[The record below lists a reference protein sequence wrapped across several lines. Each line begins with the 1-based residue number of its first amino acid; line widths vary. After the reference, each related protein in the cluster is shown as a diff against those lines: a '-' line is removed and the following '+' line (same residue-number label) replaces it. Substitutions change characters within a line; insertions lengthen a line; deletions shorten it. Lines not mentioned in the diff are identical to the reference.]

1 MSVSNLAKRRGK
13 VLDDIM
19 RYYRE
24 QLPKVMAETP
34 IEDLR
39 AFASVAP
46 PTTNLTALLRQP
58 GLRLIATCQK
68 ASPMRGLLVNQYD
81 AARRAAALVQ
91 AGAAAV
97 AVWTDSRHYQ
107 GRLEDL
113 RDVRETLPARVPVI
127 RQDFVFD
134 PYQVYESR
142 VAGADGVVLLTAVLG
157 KNDLHALAALCQK
170 LEMTPI
176 LDAHTPEEAALAVEV
191 AAQVETAVIALNRR
205 NWQTYEVQPNRAAEL
220 RERLPETAV
229 VILRGGYDTPDAI
242 RQARPL
248 RPNAILIGEALSR
261 SKAPDLLLK
270 EMVRV
275 VGK

>member
-24 QLPKVMAETP
+24 KLPKVMEETP

-46 PTTNLTALLRQP
+46 PTTDLAALLRQP

-68 ASPMRGLLVNQYD
+68 ASPMRGLLVNHYD
-81 AARRAAALVQ
+81 AARRAAALAQ
-91 AGAAAV
+91 AGAAAI
-97 AVWTDSRHYQ
+97 AVWTDGRHYQ
-107 GRLEDL
+107 GGLEDL
-113 RDVRETLPARVPVI
+113 RDAREALPAKVPVI
-127 RQDFVFD
+127 RQDFIFD

-170 LEMTPI
+170 LHMTPI
-176 LDAHTPEEAALAVEV
+176 LDAHTPQETALALEV

-220 RERLPETAV
+220 KELLPETAV

-248 RPNAILIGEALSR
+248 RANAILIGEALSR
-261 SKAPDLLLK
+261 SKTPDLLLK
-270 EMVRV
+270 EMARVR
-275 VGK
+275 

>member
-13 VLDDIM
+13 ILDDIM
-19 RYYRE
+19 RNHRE
-24 QLPKVMAETP
+24 RLPKVMAETP
-34 IEDLR
+34 VEDLR

-46 PTTNLTALLRQP
+46 PTANLAALLRQP

-68 ASPMRGLLVNQYD
+68 ASPMRGLLVNQYH
-81 AARRAAALVQ
+81 AARRAAALAQ
-91 AGAAAV
+91 AGAAAI
-97 AVWTDSRHYQ
+97 AVWTDGRHYQ
-107 GRLEDL
+107 GQLEDL
-113 RDVRETLPARVPVI
+113 RDAREALPAKVPVI
-127 RQDFVFD
+127 RQDFIFD

-170 LEMTPI
+170 LQMTPI
-176 LDAHTPEEAALAVEV
+176 LDAHTPQETALALEV

-220 RERLPETAV
+220 KELLPETAV
-229 VILRGGYDTPDAI
+229 VILRGGFDTPDAI

-248 RPNAILIGEALSR
+248 RANAILIGEALSR
-261 SKAPDLLLK
+261 SKTPDLLLK
-270 EMVRV
+270 EMARVR
-275 VGK
+275 